1 MLPMGPEL
9 LGRLV
14 DAHAAALVL
23 YARQW
28 CCIPEDIVQEAFLK
42 LATQAK
48 PPEHPVG
55 WLYCV
60 VRNAAISAGRA
71 SQRRHKHE
79 SRFAAQTP
87 TWFIPAETAGLDGE
101 TATAALQGLP
111 LSQREVIVAH
121 IWGGLTFE
129 QIASLTGTSASTA
142 YRWYDAGLS
151 VLRERL
157 GVSCPS
163 KPATP
168 R

>member
-1 MLPMGPEL
+1 MIAMGPEL

-28 CCIPEDIVQEAFLK
+28 CSIPEDIVQETFLK

-48 PPEHPVG
+48 PPEHPVA

-71 SQRRHKHE
+71 AQRRHKHE
-79 SRFAAQTP
+79 ARAAAQTP
-87 TWFIPAETAGLDGE
+87 TWFIPAENAGLDGE
-101 TATAALQGLP
+101 AATAALRDLT
-111 LSQREVIVAH
+111 SAQREVIVAH

-129 QIASLTGTSASTA
+129 QIAELTGTSASTA
-142 YRWYDAGLS
+142 YRWYVAGLS
-151 VLRERL
+151 ALRERL
-157 GVSCPS
+157 GVSCPTN
-163 KPATP
+163 PLTP

>member
-1 MLPMGPEL
+1 MGPEL

-28 CCIPEDIVQEAFLK
+28 CSIPEDIIQEAFLK

-48 PPEHPVG
+48 PPEHPVA

-71 SQRRHKHE
+71 AQRRQKHE
-79 SRFAAQTP
+79 TRAAAQNP
-87 TWFIPAETAGLDGE
+87 TWFIPAENAGLDGE
-101 TATAALQGLP
+101 TATAALQVLP
-111 LSQREVIVAH
+111 LTQREVIVAH

-129 QIASLTGTSASTA
+129 QIAGLTGTSASTA
-142 YRWYDAGLS
+142 YRWYIAGLS
-151 VLRERL
+151 ALRERL
-157 GVSCPS
+157 GVPCPTN
-163 KPATP
+163 PTTP